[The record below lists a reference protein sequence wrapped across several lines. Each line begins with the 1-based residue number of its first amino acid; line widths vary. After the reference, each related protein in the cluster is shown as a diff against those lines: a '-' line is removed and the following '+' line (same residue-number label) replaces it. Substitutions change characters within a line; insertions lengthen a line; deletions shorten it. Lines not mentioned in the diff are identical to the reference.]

1 MFLISPKFLSTWY
14 NCLEKRLLLVK
25 KEKGLKKKKL
35 LRENNHDDNDDDD
48 GDDNDD
54 DDDVKAFFLTRL
66 RAVQASFHI
75 GLRNAVVVVD
85 AFVSNLPSFDV
96 LWSPC

>member
-1 MFLISPKFLSTWY
+1 MW
-14 NCLEKRLLLVK
+14 
-25 KEKGLKKKKL
+25 
-35 LRENNHDDNDDDD
+35 ENH
-48 GDDNDD
+48 DD
-54 DDDVKAFFLTRL
+54 DDDVNDNVNNEDDDDDNNNDAKLIFMMRL
-66 RAVQASFHI
+66 PSTYSLRTVQASFEI

>member
-1 MFLISPKFLSTWY
+1 MKI
-14 NCLEKRLLLVK
+14 
-25 KEKGLKKKKL
+25 EKGLKKNR

-48 GDDNDD
+48 DGDDNDD
-54 DDDVKAFFLTRL
+54 DDDDDVKALFFMMRL
-66 RAVQASFHI
+66 RAVQAPFDI

>member
-1 MFLISPKFLSTWY
+1 M
-14 NCLEKRLLLVK
+14 
-25 KEKGLKKKKL
+25 
-35 LRENNHDDNDDDD
+35 RENH
-48 GDDNDD
+48 DD
-54 DDDVKAFFLTRL
+54 DDDVNDNVNNEDDDDDDNNDAKLIFMMRL
-66 RAVQASFHI
+66 PSTYSLRTVQASFEI